1 MNEASP
7 FQTQRKPPKEHT
19 PFSYLE
25 SDLASLFLR
34 RRKTN
39 RSYDSTP
46 ISPISPSGGAR
57 DRERSGGYSNKSNI
71 DGNTSSLASSSVSQT
86 SKHRPNVSDW
96 NEKVVR
102 ESMSTNESQN
112 SYAADP
118 PRPPKHGFEWVWF
131 PQGYWAEREI
141 LGHTPKNRK
150 SHHWWFSR
158 SSGSRKDSTG
168 SSGSKSK
175 APSTKTPTTTIS
187 PPTKLGGSRS
197 KSQDSSLPQGPN
209 NVEGQAI
216 SSDSR
221 SGSKRLVR
229 GLQLMSPISPR
240 RTSPSGERKGLPD
253 KTRKGFELYFPTKKK
268 KMVITS
274 GSLTIVQS

>member
-1 MNEASP
+1 MKEANS
-7 FQTQRKPPKEHT
+7 FQTQRKPSEQHT

-25 SDLASLFLR
+25 SDLPSLFLR

-39 RSYDSTP
+39 RSYDSTS
-46 ISPISPSGGAR
+46 ISPISPSGGAQ
-57 DRERSGGYSNKSNI
+57 DRKRSGGYSNKSNI

-86 SKHRPNVSDW
+86 SKHRLNVSDW

-102 ESMSTNESQN
+102 ESRSTNESQK

-141 LGHTPKNRK
+141 LEHTPKNRK
-150 SHHWWFSR
+150 SPHWWFSR

-187 PPTKLGGSRS
+187 APIKLGGSRS
-197 KSQDSSLPQGPN
+197 KSQDSSLLQGPN

-216 SSDSR
+216 SFDFR

-229 GLQLMSPISPR
+229 GLQLMLPIFPR
-240 RTSPSGERKGLPD
+240 RTSPSGERKGLND
-253 KTRKGFELYFPTKKK
+253 KTRKGLEVYFPTKKK
-268 KMVITS
+268 NVVITS
-274 GSLTIVQS
+274 DPLTILES